1 MKKVFKTEDIQRF
14 VNDHVQSKIEHNELA
29 MVGIDNQSDLDLY
42 MNALFEGIINGIV
55 MAGGSVEGI
64 EVE

>member
-1 MKKVFKTEDIQRF
+1 MEKVFKTEDIQQF
-14 VNDHVQSKIEHNELA
+14 VIDHVQSKIEHNELVMA
-29 MVGIDNQSDLDLY
+29 GIDNQSDLDLY
-42 MNALFEGIINGIV
+42 MNALLEGIINGIV

>member
-14 VNDHVQSKIEHNELA
+14 VIDHVQSKIEHNELA
-29 MVGIDNQSDLDLY
+29 MAGIDNQSDLDLY

>member
-1 MKKVFKTEDIQRF
+1 MKKVFKTEAIQRF
-14 VNDHVQSKIEHNELA
+14 VNNHVQFKIEHNELA
-29 MVGIDNQSDLDLY
+29 MVGINNQTDLDLY